1 MLGGDQMSQEAM
13 AIKSARRHGDERGT
27 LVCLEAGIHVPFD
40 VRSVVYIHSVPA
52 DARRGGHAHYTLHQ
66 FIKCVAGAV
75 TVSLTDL
82 HGHNVLVTITE
93 ESDGVYIPPMTW
105 AEQYDHKP
113 GTVVLVMSSEHY
125 DESDYIRDWET
136 YAALLLSKAADQ
148 GELAG
153 LPRLNKIA

>member
-1 MLGGDQMSQEAM
+1 MT
-13 AIKSARRHGDERGT
+13 IKSARRRGDERGA

-40 VRSVVYIHSVPA
+40 VRSVIYIHSVPLH
-52 DARRGGHAHYTLHQ
+52 ARRGCHAHYTLHQ

-75 TVSLTDL
+75 TVSLTNL
-82 HGHNVLVTITE
+82 HGHTVVVTTSE

-125 DESDYIRDWET
+125 DESDYIRDRKT
-136 YAALLLSKAADQ
+136 FTALLLSKQAEMGTNAQ
-148 GELAG
+148 WHGAHAE
-153 LPRLNKIA
+153 P

>member
-1 MLGGDQMSQEAM
+1 MLGGDQMGRETM
-13 AIKSARRHGDERGT
+13 TIKSARRRGDERGA

-40 VRSVVYIHSVPA
+40 VRSVIYIHSVPLH
-52 DARRGGHAHYTLHQ
+52 ARRGGHAHYTLHQ

-82 HGHNVLVTITE
+82 HGQTVLVTTTE
-93 ESDGVYIPPMTW
+93 ESEGVYIPPMTRS
-105 AEQYDHKP
+105 EQYDHKP

-136 YAALLLSKAADQ
+136 YAALLLSKPADK
-148 GELAG
+148 GDLAG
-153 LPRLNKIA
+153 LPRVNKIA